1 MSKKLTMIDL
11 EVMSGPQCT
20 RSGPDNVVVKSLKR
34 FIVVVSKECILGISR
49 IFEKC

>member
-1 MSKKLTMIDL
+1 MSKKLTMIDP
-11 EVMSGPQCT
+11 EVMFGPQCI
-20 RSGPDNVVVKSLKR
+20 RSGPANVVVNSLKR